1 MFAEVQ
7 TLNTPDVEFSVLLPM
22 FILLGGALL
31 LLVIGAFLPR
41 KSTVPWHPL
50 AGWTVGVLAGIH
62 PLLGWLTTVS
72 WERIDAVLAVV
83 AVLFVGLAVT
93 CRQATR
99 VSWHAP
105 AAVAIAGASIASS
118 VVLWFRVRDDGP
130 IRAVGD
136 AVRIDGLAIFLAIV
150 ICASVIVTAL
160 LAEGYL
166 RRESLEGSEAYVLV
180 LLSASG
186 GLIMA
191 SANDLIVIFLGL
203 EILSIAVYVLAGIH
217 IRRVRS
223 GEAALKYF
231 VLGAFSS
238 GFLLYGISLVY
249 GATGSTN
256 ITQIQSFLATNILTN
271 DLGLLA
277 GFAMLLVGLG
287 FKVSAAPFHAWA
299 PDVYD
304 GSPSPVV
311 AFMASAVKT
320 AGFAGLIRVFVQG
333 FGIYRLDWQP
343 IVYVLALLT
352 LIVGSVI
359 AVSQTN
365 VKRMLAY
372 SSISHAGF
380 ILMGIQAGT
389 DRGVEASIFYLATYS
404 LTVAGSF
411 GVATVIGRTG
421 DNAHD
426 LGEYRGLS
434 KRAPLMAFA
443 FFVFLMAQAGVPFT
457 SGFVAKFTVLGAAVD
472 ARSFWL
478 ALAGMLTSV
487 ISAYVY
493 LRIVLAMYGQPS
505 SEDAVR
511 SYDVPVGAKLAVGL
525 ALASTLGFGFYPKP
539 LIDAS
544 RTAVVTMVDQPEPV
558 VSVEGNP

>member
-7 TLNTPDVEFSVLLPM
+7 TLNTPHVEFSVLLPM
-22 FILLGGALL
+22 LIMLGGALL
-31 LLVIGAFLPR
+31 LLVIGSFLPR
-41 KSTVPWHPL
+41 RSTLPWNPL
-50 AGWTVGVLAGIH
+50 AGWIIGLAAAIH
-62 PLLGWLTTVS
+62 PLLAWLTTVS
-72 WERIDAVLAVV
+72 WHRVDAVLAVV
-83 AVLFVGLAVT
+83 AVLFIGLAAT

-99 VSWHAP
+99 VTWHAP
-105 AAVAIAGASIASS
+105 AAIAIAGASIASS
-118 VVLWFRVRDDGP
+118 LVLWFRVRDEGP
-130 IRAVGD
+130 IRAMAD
-136 AVRIDGLAIFLAIV
+136 AVRIDGLTVFLSIV
-150 ICASVIVTAL
+150 ICISVIITAL

-166 RRESLEGSEAYVLV
+166 RRERLEGSEAYVLV

-186 GLIMA
+186 GMIMA
-191 SANDLIVIFLGL
+191 SANDLMVMFLGL

-223 GEAALKYF
+223 GEAAMKYF

-238 GFLLYGISLVY
+238 GFLLYGISMVY

-256 ITQIQSFLATNILTN
+256 ITEIQSFLATNILTN
-271 DLGLLA
+271 DIGLLA
-277 GFAMLLVGLG
+277 GFALLLVGLG

-311 AFMASAVKT
+311 AFMASAVKV
-320 AGFAGLIRVFVQG
+320 AGFAALIRVFVQG
-333 FGIYRLDWQP
+333 FGIYRVDWQP
-343 IVYVLALLT
+343 IVYAMALLT
-352 LIVGSVI
+352 MIVGSVI

-380 ILMGIQAGT
+380 ILMGIQAAT
-389 DRGVEASIFYLATYS
+389 DEGVEAAIFYLATYS
-404 LTVAGSF
+404 ITVAGSF

-426 LGEYRGLS
+426 LSEYRGLS

-443 FFVFLMAQAGVPFT
+443 FFVFLMAQAGVPLT
-457 SGFVAKFTVLGAAVD
+457 SGFVAKFAVLGAAVE
-472 ARSFWL
+472 ASSYWL
-478 ALAGMLTSV
+478 ALGGMLTAV
-487 ISAYVY
+487 ISAFVY
-493 LRIVLAMYGQPS
+493 LRIVLAMYGEPS
-505 SEDAVR
+505 DDNAVR

-525 ALASTLGFGFYPKP
+525 AVAATLGFGIYPKP

-558 VSVEGNP
+558 TSVAVGP

>member
-7 TLNTPDVEFSVLLPM
+7 TLNTPHVEFSVLLPM
-22 FILLGGALL
+22 LIMMGGALL

-41 KSTVPWHPL
+41 RSTVAWHPL
-50 AGWTVGVLAGIH
+50 AGWIIGVLAAIH

-72 WERIDAVLAVV
+72 WQRIDAVLAVV
-83 AVLFVGLAVT
+83 AVLFLGLAVT
-93 CRQATR
+93 CRKATQ

-105 AAVAIAGASIASS
+105 AAIVVAGASISSS

-130 IRAVGD
+130 IRAMGD
-136 AVRIDGLAIFLAIV
+136 AVRIDGLTIFLSIV
-150 ICASVIVTAL
+150 IAASVIITAL

-166 RRESLEGSEAYVLV
+166 RRERLEGSEAYVLL
-180 LLSASG
+180 LLSATG

-191 SANDLIVIFLGL
+191 SANDLMVIFLGL

-217 IRRVRS
+217 IRRARS

-271 DLGLLA
+271 NIGLLA
-277 GFAMLLVGLG
+277 GFALLLVGLG

-333 FGIYRLDWQP
+333 FSLYRADWQP
-343 IVYVLALLT
+343 IVYAMALLT
-352 LIVGSVI
+352 MVVGSVI

-380 ILMGIQAGT
+380 ILMGIQAAT
-389 DRGVEASIFYLATYS
+389 DRGIQASIFYLATYS
-404 LTVAGSF
+404 FTVAGSF

-426 LGEYRGLS
+426 LSEYRGLS

-457 SGFVAKFTVLGAAVD
+457 SGFVAKFTVLGAAIE

-487 ISAYVY
+487 ISAFVY
-493 LRIVLAMYGQPS
+493 LRIVLAMYGEPS
-505 SEDAVR
+505 AEDAHKT
-511 SYDVPVGAKLAVGL
+511 YDVPVGAKLAVGL
-525 ALASTLGFGFYPKP
+525 ALAATLGFGLYPKP

-544 RTAVVTMVDQPEPV
+544 RTAVVSMAVQTEPIS
-558 VSVEGNP
+558 SVAVNP